1 MTISEEQMK
10 ERLSSSQN
18 LANRFRNGRIY
29 EGLAIQ
35 RPNEESLNER
45 STQEN
50 PNQIEHREI
59 KRPGNNRPWLSREER
74 TRIAADLTAATGDYD
89 EKQPTQTEIAKK
101 YGVQVSTVSDII
113 NNKRRVEDSPR
124 SVDQEK
130 IDAILEGV
138 QTKAV
143 DRLKSGLSLLT
154 DDKIAISTAR
164 DISVICANMAKVV
177 QQTLP
182 QEKTT
187 QQINLV
193 VYTPELKAEKTFDII
208 EVG

>member
-1 MTISEEQMK
+1 MTISEDQAK
-10 ERLSSSQN
+10 SRLTSPQN

-29 EGLAIQ
+29 EGPA
-35 RPNEESLNER
+35 
-45 STQEN
+45 TEN

-74 TRIAADLTAATGDYD
+74 TRIAADLASATGNYD
-89 EKQPTQTEIAKK
+89 ENARITQTEIAQK

-124 SVDQEK
+124 SVDQAK
-130 IDAILEGV
+130 IDTILEGV

-143 DRLKSGLSLLT
+143 DRLKSGLDLLT
-154 DDKIAISTAR
+154 DDKIGSSTAR

-193 VYTPELKAEKTFDII
+193 VYTPELKAEKNYDII